1 MTNTEMFIMV
11 GEIFIG
17 FLFMM
22 SAFACFMYKKPL
34 KLVWT
39 LVAFA
44 FLFLTIL
51 PVSQAIGWG
60 TTWIR

>member
-1 MTNTEMFIMV
+1 MSNTAMFIMV
-11 GEIFIG
+11 GEILIG
-17 FLFMM
+17 FLCMM

-60 TTWIR
+60 TTWIH

>member
-1 MTNTEMFIMV
+1 MSNTAMFIMV

-34 KLVWT
+34 KVVWA
-39 LVAFA
+39 LVACA
-44 FLFLTIL
+44 VVFLTIL

-60 TTWIR
+60 TTWIQ

>member
-1 MTNTEMFIMV
+1 MSNTAMFIMI

-60 TTWIR
+60 TFWIQ

>member
-1 MTNTEMFIMV
+1 MTNTEMFIMI
-11 GEIFIG
+11 GGIFTG

-22 SAFACFMYKKPL
+22 GAFAAFMYKKPL

-44 FLFLTIL
+44 FLFLTFI